1 MSAGKGW
8 FVADHLGRYSI
19 PELVEP
25 EQVLELAA
33 HIFELRIATG
43 EPFKSPD
50 HKDKPKQVPVPG
62 FGCRSSGLL
71 RARPDLHPSSGYEQF
86 PQVSVRIVGTV
97 STLYCVLHRLSHN
110 TGV

>member
-19 PELVEP
+19 PKLVEA

-43 EPFKSPD
+43 EPFTSGAKEAILACTA
-50 HKDKPKQVPVPG
+50 
-62 FGCRSSGLL
+62 CR
-71 RARPDLHPSSGYEQF
+71 
-86 PQVSVRIVGTV
+86 
-97 STLYCVLHRLSHN
+97 
-110 TGV
+110 